1 VGGVDSADPM
11 TEPQS
16 VTPSPVAPPT
26 RLADV
31 LSRIGPG
38 LIISASIVGSGELI
52 VTTQLGAKA
61 GFVLLWFIVFS
72 CVVKVFVQIELGRY
86 AVSEGS
92 TTLEALNRLPGPR
105 AIVSWVLW
113 LWLMMYVGTLFQVSG
128 MLGGIA
134 ALFVPRE
141 QVWGHAIACL
151 VPAAACALILARGR
165 YAPVERWATAMV
177 VMFTLGTIAA
187 VLALQWT
194 PYRIGLGQLA
204 RGFAFERPE
213 SFTVA
218 FAAFGVTGVG
228 ASELIFYPYWCLEKG
243 YARFVGPRD
252 DSPEWLAR
260 AHGWLRV
267 MQVDAWLS
275 MLIYTV
281 GTVCFYLLGAAV
293 LNAKGQEVTNAELV
307 PVLSGMYSEAFG
319 AAGAYVFVLGAFV
332 VLFSTVFVSTASNA
346 RLLADGAA
354 LFGVLRDPSP
364 ERRRPLVQAGSIAI
378 PLGTALVY
386 LGIGEPVRLVMI
398 GALGQ
403 ALMLPFLGL
412 AALHFRH
419 RTTAPGLRPGAGWTL
434 LLWVAVL
441 GIATVGAYQAG
452 RLLGLIV

>member
-1 VGGVDSADPM
+1 
-11 TEPQS
+11 
-16 VTPSPVAPPT
+16 
-26 RLADV
+26 V
-31 LSRIGPG
+31 LKRIGPG
-38 LIISASIVGSGELI
+38 LIISANIVGSGELI
-52 VTTQLGAKA
+52 VTTQLGARA

-72 CVVKVFVQIELGRY
+72 CVVKVFVQVELGRFT
-86 AVSEGS
+86 VSEGT

-105 AIVSWVLW
+105 PLVSWVLW

-128 MLGGIA
+128 MLGSIA
-134 ALFVPRE
+134 ALFAPRDRA
-141 QVWGHAIACL
+141 WAHALACL
-151 VPAAACALILARGR
+151 VPAAACALILSRGR
-165 YAPVERWATAMV
+165 YGAVERWATGMV
-177 VMFTLGTIAA
+177 VLFTLSTIAA

-194 PYRIGLGQLA
+194 PYRIGLPQLA

-213 SFTVA
+213 TFTVA

-260 AHGWLRV
+260 ARGWLRV
-267 MQVDAWLS
+267 MQVDAWVS
-275 MLIYTV
+275 MAIYTV

-293 LNAKGQEVTNAELV
+293 LHAKGQEVTGAELV
-307 PVLSGMYSEAFG
+307 PVLSGMYSEVFG
-319 AAGAYVFVLGAFV
+319 AAGAWVFVLGAFV

-346 RLLADGAA
+346 RLLSDGAA
-354 LFGVLRDPSP
+354 LFRVLKDPSP
-364 ERRRPLVQAGSIAI
+364 ERRRRLVQAGSIGI

-386 LGIGEPVRLVMI
+386 LWVGEPVHLVMV

-419 RTTAPGLRPGAGWTL
+419 RITAPGLRPGSSWTL

-452 RLLGLIV
+452 RQLGLIA